1 MKIDYKPQ
9 MTKYVPAANDKAVQ
23 AIIKHLGIA
32 LQGSDSSGVACSSK
46 SECDTVRE
54 QWCKKK
60 LKLTQ
65 SDAELDKAIADICTT
80 MKAENHKHRVVFY
93 YMLADKFGKLASL

>member
-1 MKIDYKPQ
+1 MKVDYKPQ
-9 MTKYVPAANDKAVQ
+9 MTKYVPAADDKAVQ

-32 LQGSDSSGVACSSK
+32 LQGADSSGVACSSK
-46 SECDTVRE
+46 SECETVRE

-65 SDAELDKAIADICTT
+65 SDADLDKAIADVCTT
-80 MKAENHKHRVVFY
+80 MKAESHKHRVVFY
-93 YMLADKFGKLASL
+93 YILADKFGKLASL